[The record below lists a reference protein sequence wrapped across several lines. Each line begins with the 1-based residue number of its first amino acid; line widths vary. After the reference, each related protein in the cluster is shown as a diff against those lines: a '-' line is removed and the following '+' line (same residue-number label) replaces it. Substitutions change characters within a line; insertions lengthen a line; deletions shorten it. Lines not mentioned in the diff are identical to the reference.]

1 MLQFCQSY
9 TAKAAHA
16 QCLCLSDVNTTSL
29 ARAYTHRQ
37 HLPSCHFTTRLHLF
51 PSYPTDPQPST
62 FDPRPST
69 LDPRPSTL
77 DPRPSTL
84 DPRPSTLDPR
94 PSTLDPRPS
103 TLDLTLNTQQSIL
116 NTQPLRPLRLS
127 ERPRKPVFCQDPKL
141 LFIPG
146 PTTQSHDFTELRHHS

>member
-94 PSTLDPRPS
+94 PSTLD
-103 TLDLTLNTQQSIL
+103 LTLNTQQSIL

>member
-84 DPRPSTLDPR
+84 DPRPSTLD
-94 PSTLDPRPS
+94 
-103 TLDLTLNTQQSIL
+103 LTLNTQQSIL